1 MKHHHIDFHERG
13 KMEIKMYRIQTTRR
27 MEPPNFPM
35 TQSQVLSGCDSSS
48 GVHSKPS
55 APEARGFYLYI
66 PPSRIKTRFIMLEE
80 SSKTF
85 YEVDAQTPRLGNPT
99 SWEESGFSSM
109 DFGRDLAIV
118 IPNTLGPEYKSRIAS
133 REFPQ
138 EFGVG
143 KTKTLNPQFEV
154 GTLVAISRSEGNTIH
169 GEVLGRVNINPSRFL
184 TWSAME
190 NMKHNVLSDEMRNG
204 LLGSLWGNRHV
215 DRKVVHPDILAEMPR
230 KWHDDPV
237 ILSKELDDMFASG
250 HAIPQGEVSW
260 VVAGL

>member
-1 MKHHHIDFHERG
+1 
-13 KMEIKMYRIQTTRR
+13 MEIKMYRIQTTKR

-35 TQSQVLSGCDSSS
+35 TESQVLRDCDSSS
-48 GVHSKPS
+48 GVDSMPS
-55 APEARGFYLYI
+55 ALEARGFYLYL
-66 PPSRIKTRFIMLEE
+66 PPSRIGTRFIMLEE

-99 SWEESGFSSM
+99 SWEESGFSSTN
-109 DFGRDLAIV
+109 FGRDLAIV
-118 IPNTLGPEYKSRIAS
+118 IPNTLDPAYKSRIAS

-154 GTLVAISRSEGNTIH
+154 GTLVAISRSEGNTIY
-169 GEVLGRVNINPSRFL
+169 GEVLGRVNINPSEYI
-184 TWSAME
+184 TWSAMQ
-190 NMKHNVLSDEMRNG
+190 NMKGSVLSDEMRNG

-215 DRKVVHPDILAEMPR
+215 DRKVMHLDILAEMPR
-230 KWHDDPV
+230 KWHEDPV
-237 ILSKELDDMFASG
+237 VLSNELDNMFASG
-250 HAIPQGEVSW
+250 HAIPQGEVFW